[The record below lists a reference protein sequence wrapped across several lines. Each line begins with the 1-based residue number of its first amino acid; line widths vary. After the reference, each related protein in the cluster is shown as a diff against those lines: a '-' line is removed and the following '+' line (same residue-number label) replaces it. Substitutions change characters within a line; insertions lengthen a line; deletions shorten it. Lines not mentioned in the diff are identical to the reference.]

1 MMGRWGVLRAPVRAL
16 SWLVVGGVLVA
27 AGTERSWAQEGPEG
41 AVAAGGV
48 DGVVAPREPIEEL
61 WEEFTL
67 PDSEVGRAVRQGM
80 PLTADQLAK
89 ILSLVAAQREA
100 VARAA
105 RPPPTLRAREVA
117 VSLDAAE
124 EAPVV
129 AIQMGY
135 TSGVSFIDATG
146 EPWPVA
152 RLIVEESF
160 GPVADTEGSG
170 EEGSPGHSVYV
181 TPKQRFLHGNA
192 VVELASL
199 ASPVVLELKA
209 GKGIVDS
216 RLTVR
221 LRRPGPNA
229 DPMVVERTDDFG
241 PGDPLI
247 SSLLHGHAPEGAK
260 GVAIRGGGP
269 GDRAWRIDGALF
281 LRTAKTLLAP
291 QPQAFERG
299 ANGDVVYRL
308 VDTPYAVVS
317 LEGSR
322 VRLEFGG
329 EVPSGG

>member
-1 MMGRWGVLRAPVRAL
+1 MTWRRGHLNAPVRAL
-16 SWLVVGGVLVA
+16 SWLVVGGVLVT
-27 AGTERSWAQEGPEG
+27 AGTECGRAQEGQEG
-41 AVAAGGV
+41 QVPAGAV
-48 DGVVAPREPIEEL
+48 DGVATPREPIEEL
-61 WEEFTL
+61 WDEFTL
-67 PDSEVGRAVRQGM
+67 PDSEVGRAVRRGM
-80 PLTADQLAK
+80 PLTADQLSK
-89 ILSLVAAQREA
+89 ILGLVAAQREA

-105 RPPPTLRAREVA
+105 RPPPTLRAREVT
-117 VSLDAAE
+117 VSLDAGEA
-124 EAPVV
+124 APVV

-160 GPVADTEGSG
+160 GPVADTEGTG
-170 EEGSPGHSVYV
+170 EEGIPGHSVYV

-221 LRRPGPNA
+221 LWRPGPNA

-260 GVAIRGGGP
+260 AVTIRGGGP

-291 QPQAFERG
+291 QPRAFERG

-329 EVPSGG
+329 EAPGGG

>member
-1 MMGRWGVLRAPVRAL
+1 MTRRRQHLHAPVRAL
-16 SWLVVGGVLVA
+16 SWLVVGGVLFT
-27 AGTERSWAQEGPEG
+27 AGTGPCRAEEREEGVVPAG
-41 AVAAGGV
+41 AVDGAA
-48 DGVVAPREPIEEL
+48 APREPIEEL
-61 WEEFTL
+61 WDEFTL

-105 RPPPTLRAREVA
+105 RPPPTLRAREVT

-124 EAPVV
+124 AAPVV

-160 GPVADTEGSG
+160 GPVADTEGTG
-170 EEGSPGHSVYV
+170 EEGIPGHSVYV

-192 VVELASL
+192 VVELAGL

-216 RLTVR
+216 RLSVR
-221 LRRPGPNA
+221 LWRPGPNA

-260 GVAIRGGGP
+260 PVTIRGGGP

-329 EVPSGG
+329 EAPRGG

>member
-1 MMGRWGVLRAPVRAL
+1 MRPG
-16 SWLVVGGVLVA
+16 
-27 AGTERSWAQEGPEG
+27 
-41 AVAAGGV
+41 
-48 DGVVAPREPIEEL
+48 PREPIEEL

-67 PDSEVGRAVRQGM
+67 PDRELGKAVREGM
-80 PLTADQLAK
+80 PLTAEQLGK
-89 ILSLVAAQREA
+89 ILRLVSAQREA

-105 RPPPTLRAREVA
+105 RPAPALRAREVA
-117 VSLDAAE
+117 VSLDAE
-124 EAPVV
+124 EAAPVV
-129 AIQMGY
+129 SIQMGY

-160 GPVADTEGSG
+160 GPVTTGEGAEGSG
-170 EEGSPGHSVYV
+170 VHTVYV
-181 TPKQRFLHGNA
+181 TPTKRFLHGNA
-192 VVELASL
+192 VVELADL

-221 LRRPGPNA
+221 VWRPGPNA
-229 DPMVVERTDDFG
+229 DPMVIERSDDFG

-247 SSLLHGHAPEGAK
+247 SSLLHGHSPDGARA
-260 GVAIRGGGP
+260 VAVRGGGP
-269 GDRAWRIDGALF
+269 GDRAWRIDGVLF

-299 ANGDVVYRL
+299 ANGDTVYRL
-308 VDTPYAVVS
+308 DDVPYAAVS
-317 LEGSR
+317 LDGAR

-329 EVPSGG
+329 EVRSGG

>member
-1 MMGRWGVLRAPVRAL
+1 MNGGGDVLRRLLRGL
-16 SWLVVGGVLVA
+16 SWLVMGGVLVA
-27 AGTERSWAQEGPEG
+27 GGPEPSRAQEGARERVPGEG
-41 AVAAGGV
+41 A
-48 DGVVAPREPIEEL
+48 DGIAAPREPIEEL

-80 PLTADQLAK
+80 PLTAEQLEK
-89 ILSLVAAQREA
+89 ILGLVAAQREA

-105 RPPPTLRAREVA
+105 RPPPALRAREVA

-160 GPVADTEGSG
+160 GPVADSDGAG
-170 EEGSPGHSVYV
+170 DEGSPGHSVYV

-192 VVELASL
+192 VVELAGL

-229 DPMVVERTDDFG
+229 DPMVVERKDDFG

-247 SSLLHGHAPEGAK
+247 ASLLHGHAPQGAEA
-260 GVAIRGGGP
+260 VMIRGGGP
-269 GDRAWRIDGALF
+269 GDRAWRIEGALF
-281 LRTAKTLLAP
+281 LRTTKTLLAP

-322 VRLEFGG
+322 MRLEFGG
-329 EVPSGG
+329 EARSGG